1 MNVLAWILGIIL
13 AGAFGAAGIIK
24 VLDRDPARKHFG
36 YTKRQYQ
43 MIGLTELAGAAGVI
57 VGLVWTKIEWLGIA
71 AAVGIC
77 TLMLGAL
84 MAHARVE
91 DEGKKV
97 IPALA
102 MMVIAIAYIV
112 VISLR

>member
-1 MNVLAWILGIIL
+1 MNVVAWILGIIL
-13 AGAFGAAGIIK
+13 AGAFGAAGVIK

-36 YTKRQYQ
+36 YSKRQYQ
-43 MIGLTELAGAAGVI
+43 MIGLSELAGAGGVI
-57 VGLVWTKIEWLGIA
+57 IGLVSTKLEWLGIA

-77 TLMLGAL
+77 LLMLGAL

-102 MMVIAIAYIV
+102 MVIVAIAYIV